1 MGDESLPTLPAPSP
15 LERDNSILCFST
27 ARANDE
33 SYYLSG
39 LTPEYEHGAEHRK

>member
-1 MGDESLPTLPAPSP
+1 MEDESLTLASS
-15 LERDNSILCFST
+15 LGRDNSILCFSP

-39 LTPEYEHGAEHRK
+39 LTPKYEHGEEHRK

>member
-1 MGDESLPTLPAPSP
+1 MEDESLSPASP

-33 SYYLSG
+33 NYYISG
-39 LTPEYEHGAEHRK
+39 LTPKYEHGKEHRK